1 MPNYASRSRRIARR
15 SVLKLRVL
23 TVAVLLPAFA
33 ACAFFLPALW
43 WAVVMFGAVLLAAAE
58 WARLAGFGAML
69 SAFFYAGLALAG
81 FLLWDNRALDIPV
94 FAASAAFWSLAVPL
108 ALWRKPVFRAN
119 ATGVLAGFCV
129 LLPMW
134 LAALRLQTDPALLLA
149 LLAIVWISDS
159 AAYGAGHALGRRK
172 LAPSISPGKTWEGVG
187 GAFAAV
193 AVYAAIFHYWW
204 FPATDFMFVLAAF
217 FAMTVFGILG
227 DLFESL
233 LKRGANAKDSG
244 TLLPGHGGILDRIDA
259 ITAALPLA
267 ALLFT
272 KT

>member
-1 MPNYASRSRRIARR
+1 M
-15 SVLKLRVL
+15 LKLRIL

-33 ACAFFLPALW
+33 AGAFFLPALW
-43 WAVVMFGAVLLAAAE
+43 WAVVMFVAVLLAAAE
-58 WARLAGFGAML
+58 WARLAGFGARL
-69 SAFFYAGLALAG
+69 AAFFYAGLALAAV
-81 FLLWDNRALDIPV
+81 LLWNNHALGMPV
-94 FAASAAFWSLAVPL
+94 FAASVAFWSIAVPL
-108 ALWRKPVFRAN
+108 ALWRKLVFRVNLA
-119 ATGVLAGFCV
+119 GLLAGFCV

-134 LAALRLQTDPALLLA
+134 LAAVRLQAEPALMLA
-149 LLAIVWISDS
+149 LLAIVWVSDT
-159 AAYGAGHALGRRK
+159 AAYAAGHALGRRK